1 MAKLRNLAISF
12 RRALGVALSI
22 LLALGM
28 PHEYEADR
36 DTELNMR
43 VQQTSRRIQQPT
55 SGHGIVV
62 DRRRDHGWC
71 MIDSSCR
78 KRTSKAS

>member
-28 PHEYEADR
+28 PHESEADR

-43 VQQTSRRIQQPT
+43 VQQTSRIQQPT

-71 MIDSSCR
+71 MTDGSCR